1 LKPLTLKIK
10 KDTDSDRHAC
20 FISTQSTEQT
30 MIATLVTNL
39 MLKRLE
45 FKQHSNFV
53 ELIAGDNPLAVIN

>member
-1 LKPLTLKIK
+1 
-10 KDTDSDRHAC
+10 
-20 FISTQSTEQT
+20 
-30 MIATLVTNL
+30 

>member
-1 LKPLTLKIK
+1 
-10 KDTDSDRHAC
+10 
-20 FISTQSTEQT
+20 

>member
-10 KDTDSDRHAC
+10 KDTDSDT
-20 FISTQSTEQT
+20 STQSTEQT